1 MRSLIP
7 ILCPECGL
15 ATLTPRQPYDYP
27 EAVRLELLCEECG
40 KGGFPESC
48 YYDRDDKHITRDP
61 DCDVHEWRSGK

>member
-1 MRSLIP
+1 
-7 ILCPECGL
+7 
-15 ATLTPRQPYDYP
+15 
-27 EAVRLELLCEECG
+27 LLCEECG